1 MTEIERIVWADR
13 ANLELLNQLRDAV
26 GVNLAGRPIVQ
37 VDPPAAVA
45 EGAAMALLD
54 GARLW
59 SQSPRLVSLIVELE
73 TLSRSFEPTGRVRGL
88 RTLSPE
94 AVAALLDE
102 APGGPAL
109 ARPITWT
116 EGTASDRGHP
126 DRAVALLTARP
137 SEDARLLG
145 RLGADGAPA
154 ESVQGVAIDFLPAGD
169 LARLREL
176 FAADG
181 APGRGDLAVL
191 KADLAEADRAHVAL
205 GAARAAGHLRLGFR
219 IADNRRDHRRGSTA
233 ASYLDPAPLARLALT
248 VIDMVLPREAP
259 QLFRPGAPGDGGPGE
274 GDAHAADHGRYV
286 FNEILDT
293 ARGIAAQTPVLQD
306 LDLFCGISV
315 IRRVS
320 DLVAQERALREENGI
335 GGDVAA
341 GDGDAEDDFDR
352 PTAAAR
358 RLFESTMRSRDIV
371 LLLRAYEATLS
382 SYTDR
387 ILAGKIPDG
396 SRAACDVI
404 VRDLCG
410 GLMRRYRLARAD
422 LADGISHWTD
432 IKPRATG
439 SAQPRRWLPPSVA
452 AAPVTLSST
461 PWALIVARPARLGV
475 FDDLVADVAAEMEE
489 AVDPPDDP
497 ARAGDPRPRES
508 AMGEALIGAWA
519 ALTQTYPLDDFFE
532 NRNFFE
538 KKASVR
544 S

>member
-13 ANLELLNQLRDAV
+13 ANLQLLNQLRDAV
-26 GVNLAGRPIVQ
+26 SANLAGRPIVQ

-45 EGAAMALLD
+45 EGAVMALLD
-54 GARLW
+54 EARLW

-73 TLSRSFEPTGRVRGL
+73 TLSRSFEPTGRVRRL

-94 AVAALLDE
+94 AVAALLAK
-102 APGGPAL
+102 APGGAAL
-109 ARPITWT
+109 ARPITLT
-116 EGTASDRGHP
+116 EGAASARGP
-126 DRAVALLTARP
+126 SDRAVALLTARP

-154 ESVQGVAIDFLPAGD
+154 DAVQGVAIDFLPTGD

-191 KADLAEADRAHVAL
+191 KADLDEADRARITH

-248 VIDMVLPREAP
+248 VIDMVLPRDAP
-259 QLFRPGAPGDGGPGE
+259 QLFRPGAPGGGGPGE
-274 GDAHAADHGRYV
+274 GDARAADHGRYV

-293 ARGIAAQTPVLQD
+293 ARGIAAQTPDLQN
-306 LDLFCGISV
+306 LDLFCGIAV

-320 DLVAQERALREENGI
+320 DLIAQERALREEHGI
-335 GGDVAA
+335 GRDAAA
-341 GDGDAEDDFDR
+341 GGGDAEDDFDR
-352 PTAAAR
+352 PTAVAR
-358 RLFESTMRSRDIV
+358 RLFESTMRSRDTV
-371 LLLRAYEATLS
+371 LMLCAYETTLS

-387 ILAGKIPDG
+387 ILAEDIPDG
-396 SRAACDVI
+396 SRADCDVI

-422 LADGISHWTD
+422 LDDGISHWTD

-452 AAPVTLSST
+452 AAPVTLSRT
-461 PWALIVARPARLGV
+461 LWAPIFARPARLGV
-475 FDDLVADVAAEMEE
+475 FDDLVADVAAEMDE

-497 ARAGDPRPRES
+497 ARAGDPRPREG
-508 AMGEALIGAWA
+508 AMSEALIGAWA
-519 ALTQTYPLDDFFE
+519 ALTQAYPLHDFFE

-538 KKASVR
+538 K
-544 S
+544 